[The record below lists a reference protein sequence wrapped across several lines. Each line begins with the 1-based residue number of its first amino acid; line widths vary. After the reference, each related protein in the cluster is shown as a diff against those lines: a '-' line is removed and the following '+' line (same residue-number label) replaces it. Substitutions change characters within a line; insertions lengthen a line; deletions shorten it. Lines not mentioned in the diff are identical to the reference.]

1 MPTPIDAEIER
12 IDTEIL
18 SLQKQIQSLLTRR
31 EGAVAASRL
40 ANGRTLFQSFT
51 PDIQGK
57 IRAGQKEQLC
67 RTRPQLA
74 SRRRGECRWTD
85 VGLDA
90 FWYATR
96 SEADGVIAYW
106 ENTST

>member
-1 MPTPIDAEIER
+1 MSPIDAEIER
-12 IDTEIL
+12 IDAEVL
-18 SLQKQIQSLLTRR
+18 SLQKQIQSLFTRR

-40 ANGRTLFQSFT
+40 ANGRALFQSFT

-67 RTRPQLA
+67 RTKPQLA

-85 VGLDA
+85 AGLDA

-96 SEADGVIAYW
+96 PEADGVIAYW
-106 ENTST
+106 ENTTT